1 MAYQNNKFLLK
12 AGKKI
17 FGVCSIWFNEGLHA
31 GMDSPCSFF
40 SPGPCSLNWE
50 SEPLL
55 SWQQGFLRLFLSRN
69 LTLKV
74 MRPGLVWPL

>member
-12 AGKKI
+12 AEKKI
-17 FGVCSIWFNEGLHA
+17 LGVCSIWFNEGLHA
-31 GMDSPCSFF
+31 DMDS
-40 SPGPCSLNWE
+40 PCSLNWE

-74 MRPGLVWPL
+74 MRPGFVWPL